1 MAEWWNVNK
10 VVKVWSGHASSAQR
24 KGDIYPPAGLYATDE
39 YQGSVEFNPEDLRFA
54 LDGKFVDDPDPS
66 YPGYW
71 VRLSDLSKEQY
82 NPNPDPDPEPEPD
95 PEPDP
100 FSGVTDEQAGAAIRK
115 LVNLVL
121 DEILKR

>member
-10 VVKVWSGHASSAQR
+10 VVKVWSGHANSAQR
-24 KGDIYPPAGLYATDE
+24 KGDIYPPAGLKEIDE
-39 YQGSVEFNPEDLRFA
+39 YKGSVEFNPDDLQFN

-71 VRLSDLSKEQY
+71 VRLSDLSKDPYE
-82 NPNPDPDPEPEPD
+82 PVPDLDPTPDPDP
-95 PEPDP
+95 
-100 FSGVTDEQAGAAIRK
+100 FQGVTNEEAGAAIRK

-121 DEILKR
+121 DEIMGE